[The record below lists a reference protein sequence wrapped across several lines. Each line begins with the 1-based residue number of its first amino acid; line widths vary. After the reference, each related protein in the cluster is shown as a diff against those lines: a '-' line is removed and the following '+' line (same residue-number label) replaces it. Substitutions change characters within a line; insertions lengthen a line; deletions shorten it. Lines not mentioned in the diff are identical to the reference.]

1 MVGDDSGLFWSG
13 CPCDPFISSIDPNMT
28 QIAHS
33 SRLPSSAHLEIQPK
47 YWLGSALVT
56 IGLRCRSTS
65 AITCVINAPL
75 SSAEVFTLLLIDYE
89 VWVCDS
95 NPRDINGPAWCTQLY
110 PLWTDG
116 FFACSEPRA
125 DRGDGAVP
133 SCSISRRY
141 IALRGTTANGHIPY
155 LPASRQQNRR
165 KLLPTLGFEHRRAD
179 IGERDKEFDTEDLE
193 SLPHDLQGFQ
203 LAPHFAIRFARA
215 IPGLDQINRTPVMRQ
230 HDATR

>member
-1 MVGDDSGLFWSG
+1 MILGYSGPATSRAIHLFDRPNYDLDSSFVTPVVVRSTSKYSL
-13 CPCDPFISSIDPNMT
+13 SIGYR
-28 QIAHS
+28 AHS
-33 SRLPSSAHLEIQPK
+33 SLLDCARWPN
-47 YWLGSALVT
+47 
-56 IGLRCRSTS
+56 S
-65 AITCVINAPL
+65 AINCVTNAPL
-75 SSAEVFTLLLIDYE
+75 SRAEVFTVLLIDYE
-89 VWVCDS
+89 AWVCDL
-95 NPRDINGPAWCTQLY
+95 NPRDINGLPGALSFILCGQTV
-110 PLWTDG
+110 

-141 IALRGTTANGHIPY
+141 IALRGTTANGHIAD

-193 SLPHDLQGFQ
+193 SLPPDLQGFQ
-203 LAPHFAIRFARA
+203 LAPHFAIRFARV
-215 IPGLDQINRTPVMRQ
+215 ISGLDQINRTPVMRQ